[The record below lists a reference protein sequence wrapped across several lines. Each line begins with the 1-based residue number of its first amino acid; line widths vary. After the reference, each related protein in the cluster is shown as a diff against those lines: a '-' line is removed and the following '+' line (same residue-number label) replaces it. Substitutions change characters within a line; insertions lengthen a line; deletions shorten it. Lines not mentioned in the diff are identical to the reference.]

1 MNKINRAR
9 GIVMKSK
16 KNIQPIDFDLVEK
29 WLENYC
35 LDPLTTQDDLTQFR
49 IDLYETD
56 QEWIVEALLNEYNSS
71 EIKVFVEDNKLII
84 TAADKSSTPTSQQK
98 RVRTIQF
105 PFQVINQKVTANY
118 INGILEVLISKSEIG
133 LGKNCYITLP

>member
-1 MNKINRAR
+1 
-9 GIVMKSK
+9 MKSK

-56 QEWIVEALLNEYNSS
+56 QEWIVEALLNEYTSS
-71 EIKVFVEDNKLII
+71 EIKVFIEDKKLVI
-84 TAADKSSTPTSQQK
+84 TADKSSTPTNQQK
-98 RVRTIQF
+98 RIRTIQF
-105 PFQVINQKVTANY
+105 PFQVINQKVTVNY
-118 INGILEVLISKSEIG
+118 INGILEVLISKSEKG

>member
-56 QEWIVEALLNEYNSS
+56 QEWIVEALLNEFTSS
-71 EIKVFVEDNKLII
+71 EIKVFIEDKKLVI
-84 TAADKSSTPTSQQK
+84 TADKSSTPTNQQK
-98 RVRTIQF
+98 RIRTIQF

-118 INGILEVLISKSEIG
+118 INGILEVLISKSEKG

>member
-71 EIKVFVEDNKLII
+71 EIKVFIEDKKLII
-84 TAADKSSTPTSQQK
+84 TADKSSTPSNQQK

-118 INGILEVLISKSEIG
+118 INGILEVLISKSEKG
-133 LGKNCYITLP
+133 LGKNCFITLP

>member
-1 MNKINRAR
+1 MNKINHAR

-56 QEWIVEALLNEYNSS
+56 KEWIVEALLNEYTSS
-71 EIKVFVEDNKLII
+71 EIKVFIEDTKLVI
-84 TAADKSSTPTSQQK
+84 TAIKATTPSNQQK
-98 RVRTIQF
+98 RERTIQF
-105 PFQVINQKVTANY
+105 PFEVINQKVSANY
-118 INGILEVLISKSEIG
+118 INGILEVLISKNEKG
-133 LGKNCYITLP
+133 AGKNCYITLP

>member
-16 KNIQPIDFDLVEK
+16 KNMQPIDFDLVER

-71 EIKVFVEDNKLII
+71 EIKVFVEENKLII
-84 TAADKSSTPTSQQK
+84 TADKSSTPTSQQK

-118 INGILEVLISKSEIG
+118 INGILEVLISKSEKG

>member
-35 LDPLTTQDDLTQFR
+35 LDPLTTQDDVTQFR

-56 QEWIVEALLNEYNSS
+56 KEWIVEALLNEYNSS
-71 EIKVFVEDNKLII
+71 EIKVFIEDKKLVI
-84 TAADKSSTPTSQQK
+84 TADKSSTPSNQQK

-105 PFQVINQKVTANY
+105 PFQVINQKVSANY
-118 INGILEVLISKSEIG
+118 INGILEVLISKTEKG

>member
-1 MNKINRAR
+1 MNKIQRAR

-71 EIKVFVEDNKLII
+71 EIKVFIEDKKLII
-84 TAADKSSTPTSQQK
+84 TADKSSISLNQQK
-98 RVRTIQF
+98 KVRTIQF
-105 PFQVINQKVTANY
+105 PFEVINQKVTAVY
-118 INGILEVLISKSEIG
+118 INGILEVLISKSEKG

>member
-16 KNIQPIDFDLVEK
+16 KNMQPIDFDLVEK

-71 EIKVFVEDNKLII
+71 EIKVFVEENKLII
-84 TAADKSSTPTSQQK
+84 TADKSSTPTSQQK

-118 INGILEVLISKSEIG
+118 INGILEVLISKSEKG

>member
-1 MNKINRAR
+1 
-9 GIVMKSK
+9 MKSK

-56 QEWIVEALLNEYNSS
+56 QEWIVEALLNEYTSS
-71 EIKVFVEDNKLII
+71 EIKVFIEDKKLVI
-84 TAADKSSTPTSQQK
+84 TADKSSTLSNQQK
-98 RVRTIQF
+98 RIRTIQF

-118 INGILEVLISKSEIG
+118 INGILEVLISKSEKG

>member
-56 QEWIVEALLNEYNSS
+56 QEWIVEALLNEYTSS
-71 EIKVFVEDNKLII
+71 EIKVFIEDKKLVI
-84 TAADKSSTPTSQQK
+84 TADKSSTPTNQQK
-98 RVRTIQF
+98 RIRTIQF

-118 INGILEVLISKSEIG
+118 INGILEVLISKSDKG

>member
-1 MNKINRAR
+1 
-9 GIVMKSK
+9 MKSK

-56 QEWIVEALLNEYNSS
+56 QEWIVEALLNEYTSS
-71 EIKVFVEDNKLII
+71 EIKVFIEDKKLVI
-84 TAADKSSTPTSQQK
+84 TADKSSTPSNQQK
-98 RVRTIQF
+98 RIRTIQF

-118 INGILEVLISKSEIG
+118 INGILEVLISKSEKG

>member
-1 MNKINRAR
+1 
-9 GIVMKSK
+9 MKSK

-71 EIKVFVEDNKLII
+71 EIKVFIEDMKLII
-84 TAADKSSTPTSQQK
+84 TAEKSSTPSNQQK

-105 PFQVINQKVTANY
+105 PFQVINQKVTSNY
-118 INGILEVLISKSEIG
+118 INGILEVLISKSEKG
-133 LGKNCYITLP
+133 LGKNCFITLP

>member
-1 MNKINRAR
+1 MNNINRAR

-16 KNIQPIDFDLVEK
+16 KNSQPIDFDLVEK

-35 LDPLTTQDDLTQFR
+35 LDPLTSQDDLTQFR

-71 EIKVFVEDNKLII
+71 EIKVYIEDSKLVI
-84 TAADKSSTPTSQQK
+84 TAVKSSTPTNEQK
-98 RVRTIQF
+98 KVRTIQF

-118 INGILEVLISKSEIG
+118 INGILEVLISKTEKG

>member
-1 MNKINRAR
+1 
-9 GIVMKSK
+9 MKSK

-71 EIKVFVEDNKLII
+71 EIKVFIEEKKLII
-84 TAADKSSTPTSQQK
+84 TADKSSTPSNQQK
-98 RVRTIQF
+98 RVRIIQF

-118 INGILEVLISKSEIG
+118 INGILEVLISKSEKG
-133 LGKNCYITLP
+133 LGKNCFITLP

>member
-1 MNKINRAR
+1 MNKIKRAR

-56 QEWIVEALLNEYNSS
+56 QEWIVEALLNEYYSS
-71 EIKVFVEDNKLII
+71 EIKVFIEDMKLVI
-84 TAADKSSTPTSQQK
+84 TAVKFSAPSDVQK
-98 RVRTIQF
+98 KIRTIQF

-118 INGILEVLISKSEIG
+118 INGILEVLISKKEKG
-133 LGKNCYITLP
+133 LGKNCFITLP

>member
-1 MNKINRAR
+1 
-9 GIVMKSK
+9 MKSK

-35 LDPLTTQDDLTQFR
+35 LDPLTSQDDLTQFR

-56 QEWIVEALLNEYNSS
+56 QEWIVEALLNEYDSS
-71 EIKVFVEDNKLII
+71 EIKVFIEDNKLVI
-84 TAADKSSTPTSQQK
+84 TAVKSSTPSNELK
-98 RVRTIQF
+98 KVRTIQF
-105 PFQVINQKVTANY
+105 PFQVINQKVMAQY
-118 INGILEVLISKSEIG
+118 INGILEVLISKSEKG

>member
-1 MNKINRAR
+1 MNKIIQAR

-29 WLENYC
+29 WLENYI

-56 QEWIVEALLNEYNSS
+56 TEWIVEALLDEFDCS
-71 EIKVFVEDNKLII
+71 EIKVFIEEMKLVIS
-84 TAADKSSTPTSQQK
+84 AGKQSKSSTQNK
-98 RVRTIQF
+98 KVRSIHF
-105 PFQVINQKVTANY
+105 PFQVVNQNVTAVFF
-118 INGILEVLISKSEIG
+118 NGILEVFISKTENG
-133 LGKNCYITLP
+133 LGKNRYITLP

>member
-16 KNIQPIDFDLVEK
+16 KNIQPIDFDIVEK

-56 QEWIVEALLNEYNSS
+56 KEWIVEALLNEYISS
-71 EIKVFVEDNKLII
+71 EIKVFIENKKLVI
-84 TAADKSSTPTSQQK
+84 TAVKTSTPVNEQK
-98 RVRTIQF
+98 RCRTIQF
-105 PFQVINQKVTANY
+105 PFEVINQKVTANY
-118 INGILEVLISKSEIG
+118 FNGILEVHISKTEIG

>member
-1 MNKINRAR
+1 MNKIHRAR

-56 QEWIVEALLNEYNSS
+56 QEWIVEALLNEYKSS
-71 EIKVFVEDNKLII
+71 DIKVFIEDKKLVI
-84 TAADKSSTPTSQQK
+84 TALKPSTSSNHLK

-105 PFQVINQKVTANY
+105 PFEVINQKVTAHF
-118 INGILEVLISKSEIG
+118 INGILEVLISKSEKG

>member
-1 MNKINRAR
+1 
-9 GIVMKSK
+9 MKSK
-16 KNIQPIDFDLVEK
+16 KNIPPIDFDLVER

-71 EIKVFVEDNKLII
+71 EIKVYIEESKLVI
-84 TAADKSSTPTSQQK
+84 TADKPSTPSNQHN

-105 PFQVINQKVTANY
+105 PFQVINQKVTAHY
-118 INGILEVLISKSEIG
+118 INGILEVLISKSEKG

>member
-1 MNKINRAR
+1 
-9 GIVMKSK
+9 MKSK

-84 TAADKSSTPTSQQK
+84 TADKSSTPTSQQK

-118 INGILEVLISKSEIG
+118 INGILEVLISKSEKG

>member
-1 MNKINRAR
+1 MNKIPRAR
-9 GIVMKSK
+9 GIVMKPK

-35 LDPLTTQDDLTQFR
+35 LDPLTTQDDLIQFR

-56 QEWIVEALLNEYNSS
+56 QEWIVEALLSEFDSS
-71 EIKVFVEDNKLII
+71 EIKVYIEEKQLVI
-84 TAADKSSTPTSQQK
+84 TADKVSTPSKLQK

-105 PFQVINQKVTANY
+105 PFEVINQKVTANY
-118 INGILEVLISKSEIG
+118 FNGILEVHISKSEKG

>member
-71 EIKVFVEDNKLII
+71 EIKVFIEDMKLII
-84 TAADKSSTPTSQQK
+84 TAEKSSTPSNQQK

-105 PFQVINQKVTANY
+105 PFQVINQKVTSNY
-118 INGILEVLISKSEIG
+118 INGILEVLISKSEKG
-133 LGKNCYITLP
+133 LGKNCFITLP

>member
-1 MNKINRAR
+1 MNKINHAR
-9 GIVMKSK
+9 GIAMKSK

-35 LDPLTTQDDLTQFR
+35 LDPLTTQDDLIQFR

-56 QEWIVEALLNEYNSS
+56 KEWIVEALLNEYNSS
-71 EIKVFVEDNKLII
+71 EIKVFIEDNKLVI
-84 TAADKSSTPTSQQK
+84 TAVKSSTPSNQHK
-98 RVRTIQF
+98 KVRTIEF
-105 PFQVINQKVTANY
+105 PFEVINQKVSANY
-118 INGILEVLISKSEIG
+118 INGILEVIISKIEKG

>member
-1 MNKINRAR
+1 MNKINHAR

-56 QEWIVEALLNEYNSS
+56 KEWIVEALLNEYNSS
-71 EIKVFVEDNKLII
+71 EIKVFIEDHKLVI
-84 TAADKSSTPTSQQK
+84 TAVKSSTPSSQQK
-98 RVRTIQF
+98 RVRTIAF
-105 PFQVINQKVTANY
+105 PFEVINQKVSAHY
-118 INGILEVLISKSEIG
+118 INGILEVHISKNEKG
-133 LGKNCYITLP
+133 PGKNCYITLP

>member
-71 EIKVFVEDNKLII
+71 EIKVFIEDMKLII
-84 TAADKSSTPTSQQK
+84 TAEKSSTPSNQQK
-98 RVRTIQF
+98 RVRTIKF
-105 PFQVINQKVTANY
+105 PFQVINQKVTSNY
-118 INGILEVLISKSEIG
+118 INGILEVLISKSEKG
-133 LGKNCYITLP
+133 LGKNCFITLP

>member
-71 EIKVFVEDNKLII
+71 EIKVFIEDMQLII
-84 TAADKSSTPTSQQK
+84 TAEKSSTPSNQQK

-105 PFQVINQKVTANY
+105 PFQVINQKVTAIY
-118 INGILEVLISKSEIG
+118 INGILEVLISKSEKG
-133 LGKNCYITLP
+133 LGKNCFITLP

>member
-1 MNKINRAR
+1 
-9 GIVMKSK
+9 MKSK
-16 KNIQPIDFDLVEK
+16 KNIPPIDFDLVER

-71 EIKVFVEDNKLII
+71 EIKVYIEESKLII
-84 TAADKSSTPTSQQK
+84 TADKPSTPFNQHN

-105 PFQVINQKVTANY
+105 PFQVINQKVTAHY
-118 INGILEVLISKSEIG
+118 INGILEVLISKSEKG